1 MKTEKLLENQRKR
14 QYQIMFDSIYNDE
27 NPFEWN
33 GNIDSIIYRKFY
45 MAGEDENGI
54 LWEELHRSEMEFNAQ
69 GEASQIVEY
78 HKDELLSKSLKE
90 YDNEGKLITEKYYDA
105 QGINKY
111 EKKFK
116 YNQWGD
122 LIEKVILHAQVPSH
136 RYLYTYDRQG
146 RLIQRY
152 EHNICWK
159 SKNWTTYLYNEDGNI
174 AMRAKISPNGLL
186 GETEKYFY
194 DKNGNNDSTIST
206 YFSESF
212 ESFTCYEYDAEGKII
227 KSITNDHSLESESSD
242 KCDNK
247 ISPVWYQEF
256 EYDTKGN
263 VINSIER
270 EGSEIVY
277 RHEWTIK
284 YK

>member
-14 QYQIMFDSIYNDE
+14 QYQIMFEYIYDDE

-45 MAGEDENGI
+45 VAGEDENGI
-54 LWEELHRSEMEFNAQ
+54 LWEELCRREMEFNAQ
-69 GEASQIVEY
+69 GEASQIVKY
-78 HKDELLSKSLKE
+78 HEDELFSKCLKE
-90 YDNEGKLITEKYYDA
+90 YDNEGKLITEKSYDA

-111 EKKFK
+111 EIKFK

-122 LIEKVILHAQVPSH
+122 LIEKVILHAQVPSF
-136 RYLYTYDRQG
+136 RLLYTYDRQG

-152 EHNICWK
+152 EHNISGK
-159 SKNWTTYLYNEDGNI
+159 YKHWTTYLYNEDGNI
-174 AMRAKISPNGLL
+174 AMRAKFSPNGLL
-186 GETEKYFY
+186 NETKKYFY

-206 YFSESF
+206 NFSESF
-212 ESFTCYEYDAEGKII
+212 ESFTCYEYDAEGNII
-227 KSITNDHSLESESSD
+227 KSISKSHSLESESSD
-242 KCDNK
+242 KCDNE
-247 ISPVWYQEF
+247 ISLAWYQEF